1 MQYQISFNRLTIPE
15 KALTRYLPG
24 QRLFFS
30 LFFMLFYS
38 LLCIIY
44 FCLFRLPATSSTAIT
59 SAAAASPPT
68 DVYKRQ
74 SDGSAETY
82 LTPARIYFEVD
93 KQGVVR
99 MAVGQN
105 LTDWSN
111 GVLTVKAEKQ
121 TQAQVNVVLADAD
134 GNALVNAGTS
144 IFVLKDENGAV
155 IYNSNT
161 KASEENEST
170 EAKYP
175 LYYISGTGSQLKLSG
190 IPAGSYYLSEV
201 KAPDGY
207 ELADDQ
213 KFMLKDGGAE
223 QKLTMKHKKKEG
235 TAKVVNVAVQATFT
249 KTLLTA
255 ENDIVNYVALYS
267 DSDLSQRVTEPRA
280 VTFKAGDT
288 TSSNAEFTALTD
300 GTTYYIG
307 LTDAFGEKAGTDYE
321 LSDNVVAA
329 KAAEDEQAVLDI
341 DYTTYPDGDYSYQA
355 DISVTVQVK
364 DVQGAA
370 YAASDPF
377 YAMLYHCL
385 LYTSRCV

>member
-1 MQYQISFNRLTIPE
+1 MNRQRHPKRSLTVDLDAGI
-15 KALTRYLPG
+15 ALT
-24 QRLFFS
+24 S
-30 LFFMLFYS
+30 LGRELMWYS
-38 LLCIIY
+38 QTGVKLSVK
-44 FCLFRLPATSSTAIT
+44 FADVK
-59 SAAAASPPT
+59 AAAAVLSGGEAELHAADTILKPDGSAAYAADEKIGDTLTNLGSEEKTLTLNYGGSYYLEIKKAPGA
-68 DVYKRQ
+68 
-74 SDGSAETY
+74 DGSAETY

-255 ENDIVNYVALYS
+255 E
-267 DSDLSQRVTEPRA
+267 
-280 VTFKAGDT
+280 K
-288 TSSNAEFTALTD
+288 
-300 GTTYYIG
+300 
-307 LTDAFGEKAGTDYE
+307 
-321 LSDNVVAA
+321 
-329 KAAEDEQAVLDI
+329 
-341 DYTTYPDGDYSYQA
+341 
-355 DISVTVQVK
+355 
-364 DVQGAA
+364 
-370 YAASDPF
+370 
-377 YAMLYHCL
+377 
-385 LYTSRCV
+385 